1 MRIRTLLLAVLA
13 CALALAA
20 WAPAAS
26 AQSGFIPVANQAI
39 NLGSNGVGTLTGV
52 KVTSIKQVNGAYRAS
67 GIAFVTTSTGTQV
80 GTFNNAPL
88 AVSTTAPAAPT
99 TAAVAAAT
107 TCPILHLSIGPIHL
121 NLLGLVVNV
130 PNPIVVNITAVEAP
144 GNLLGNLLCAVANLL
159 NTTPPPL
166 SEIVTLLNQILA
178 QL

>member
-1 MRIRTLLLAVLA
+1 MRLRTLLLAILA

-26 AQSGFIPVANQAI
+26 AQSGFIPVPNQAI

-52 KVTSIKQVNGAYRAS
+52 KVTAIKEVNGAFRAS
-67 GIAFVTTSTGTQV
+67 GIAFVTTSAGTMV

-88 AVSTTAPAAPT
+88 AVSTTAPAQGT
-99 TAAVAAAT
+99 TVAAAT
-107 TCPILHLSIGPIHL
+107 TCPILHLTIGPIHL

-159 NTTPPPL
+159 NQVPPPL
-166 SEIVTLLNQILA
+166 SQIVTLLNQILT

>member
-13 CALALAA
+13 CALAFAA

-26 AQSGFIPVANQAI
+26 AQSSFIPVTNQSI
-39 NLGSNGVGTLTGV
+39 NLGNNGYGTLTGV
-52 KVTSIKQVNGAYRAS
+52 KITSVKAVNGGFRAS
-67 GIAFVTTSTGTQV
+67 GLAYVTTAAGTQV

-88 AVSTTAPAAPT
+88 AVGTTPVSSGAAT
-99 TAAVAAAT
+99 TAAAT
-107 TCPILHLSIGPIHL
+107 ATCPILNLRIGPIHL

-159 NTTPPPL
+159 NQVPPPL
-166 SEIVTLLNQILA
+166 NQIVTLLNQILA